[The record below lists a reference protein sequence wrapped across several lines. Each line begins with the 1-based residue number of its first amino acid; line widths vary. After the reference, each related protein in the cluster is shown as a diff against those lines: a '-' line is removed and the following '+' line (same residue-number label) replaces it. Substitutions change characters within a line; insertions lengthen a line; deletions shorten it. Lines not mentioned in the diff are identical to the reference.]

1 MAGRWRGPE
10 SWICDGQHM
19 PKGPINGAGRG
30 YQTGAMELAPTRD
43 LSLSPRLREC
53 DRRLLEVGKQIRVLN
68 AIGWPA
74 AMEEDFLAG
83 WRAGRPV
90 LPQPPVKPRAHREQ
104 IAELDA
110 IMRELDRGHPIGN
123 WLYKTAW
130 SYRVA
135 ARMIE
140 QIGTPGF
147 TRCSALLYGRPDK
160 RYPSQDASNTDAAQ
174 DMLRITDE
182 LLGGERLQPLPCEI
196 PAEEFAVR
204 LRERMAGFFTQDD
217 VKVVLDPELASKAT
231 ASSSKVRIRATAL
244 FSEADLEQLLEHEAY
259 IHTATLLNGKHQPAL
274 RSLGIGAP
282 RTTRTQE
289 GLATFAEILTG
300 AMDIARLRRI
310 ALRVVQV
317 GKALAGA
324 DFIEVFRGFLDAGQ
338 TEVES
343 YRSAARVF
351 RGGDVRGGVCFTK
364 DGAYLEGVF
373 QIQLFIRR
381 ALHEGRGHLLPMLF
395 VGRVTTGD
403 VIALE
408 PYLASGLVARA
419 TYVPPWARHPHRVLA
434 LMAYSAGAQRF
445 RSDTFVL
452 DRFVEA
458 EDEVIAEAGSDY

>member
-1 MAGRWRGPE
+1 VKDAKALP
-10 SWICDGQHM
+10 
-19 PKGPINGAGRG
+19 PK
-30 YQTGAMELAPTRD
+30 LK
-43 LSLSPRLREC
+43 EC
-53 DRRLLEVGKQIRVLN
+53 DRALAGVGKKIRVLN

-74 AMEEDFLAG
+74 AMEGTFLAG
-83 WRAGRPV
+83 WRAGRPQ
-90 LPQPPVKPRAHREQ
+90 LPQPPVRPQPHGEE
-104 IAELDA
+104 IAALDA
-110 IMRELDRGHPIGN
+110 IMADCDRSHPLGN
-123 WLYKTAW
+123 WLYKSAW

-135 ARMIE
+135 ARMLA

-147 TRCSALLYGRPDK
+147 TRCSALLYGRPDF
-160 RYPSQDASNTDAAQ
+160 RYRSQEASNADAAH
-174 DMLRITDE
+174 DMLRITDD
-182 LLGGERLQPLPCEI
+182 LLGKQKLAPLACDI
-196 PAEEFAVR
+196 PAEEFAAR
-204 LRERMAGFFTQDD
+204 LRERMGGFFIHDNVD
-217 VKVVLDPELASKAT
+217 VVLDPELASKAT
-231 ASSSKVRIRATAL
+231 AGSRQVRLRATAL

-259 IHTATLLNGKHQPAL
+259 IHTATLLNGKHQPLL

-289 GLATFAEILTG
+289 GLATFAEIVTG
-300 AMDIARLRRI
+300 AMDIARLRRV
-310 ALRVVQV
+310 ALRVLMV

-324 DFIEVFRGFLDAGQ
+324 DFIEVFKGFLEAGQ

-373 QIQLFIRR
+373 QVQLFIRR

-395 VGRVTTGD
+395 VGRVTCGD

-408 PYLASGLVARA
+408 PFLADGVLARA
-419 TYVPPWARHPHRVLA
+419 TYVPPWAQQPHRVLA

-445 RSDTFVL
+445 RTDTFAL
-452 DRFVEA
+452 DRFHEF

>member
-1 MAGRWRGPE
+1 MASVIDREIALPPKLVA
-10 SWICDGQHM
+10 CD
-19 PKGPINGAGRG
+19 KA
-30 YQTGAMELAPTRD
+30 
-43 LSLSPRLREC
+43 
-53 DRRLLEVGKQIRVLN
+53 LLEVGKRIRVLN

-74 AMEEDFLAG
+74 AMEEVFLES
-83 WRAGRPV
+83 WRAGRPQ
-90 LPQPPVKPRAHREQ
+90 LPRPPVQPVSHRDE
-104 IAELDA
+104 IAALDA
-110 IMRELDRGHPIGN
+110 IMQDCDRGHPIGN
-123 WLYKTAW
+123 WLYKSAW

-140 QIGTPGF
+140 QVGTPGF
-147 TRCSALLYGRPDK
+147 TTCSALLYGRPDH
-160 RYPSQDASNTDAAQ
+160 RYRSQEADNADAAR

-182 LLGGERLQPLPCEI
+182 LLGNERLPAIDCDI
-196 PAEEFAVR
+196 PAEQFAAR
-204 LRERMAGFFTQDD
+204 LRERMGGFFTRDKVQ
-217 VKVVLDPELASKAT
+217 VVLDPELASKAT
-231 ASSSKVRIRATAL
+231 AGSSKVRIRATAL

-259 IHTATLLNGKHQPAL
+259 IHTATLLNGKHQPHL
-274 RSLGIGAP
+274 RSLGVGAP

-289 GLATFAEILTG
+289 GLATFAEIVTG

-310 ALRVVQV
+310 ALRVIMV

-324 DFIEVFRGFLDAGQ
+324 DFIEVFKGFLEAGQ

-408 PYLASGLVARA
+408 PFLESGLLARA
-419 TYVPPWARHPHRVLA
+419 TYVPPWAREPHRVLA

-445 RSDTFVL
+445 RSDTFAL
-452 DRFVEA
+452 DRFFEY
-458 EDEVIAEAGSDY
+458 EDEVIAAAGADY